1 MSTDLGLGLL
11 GQKAANLDFKPSG
24 LLGRRGDG
32 FRSPGVDGL
41 RNPEADLLSQVKL
54 DADDVKKGQ
63 AQLIAQAWQKHQR
76 DQRLVSH
83 GHVHAVLKAEWEKEM
98 ERNLN
103 ENFATSITLSPE
115 PSDPK
120 QGVLVSEVF
129 TAVQRIIKEAKKKG
143 HSVGSALSLE
153 TGWNFLNRLDQKA
166 CKRVI
171 AKEKPYLLVLAFPCG
186 PWSALMRLNP
196 AHDLAQKRAEGI
208 QLIRFALELAEEQ
221 LKQGRHFLL
230 ENPLTAEAG

>member
-11 GQKAANLDFKPSG
+11 GQKAATLDFKPSG
-24 LLGRRGDG
+24 LLGQRGDG

-83 GHVHAVLKAEWEKEM
+83 GHVHAVLKSEWEKEM

-103 ENFATSITLSPE
+103 ENFVTSITLSPE
-115 PSDPK
+115 AHDSK

-153 TGWNFLNRLDQKA
+153 TGWNFF
-166 CKRVI
+166 
-171 AKEKPYLLVLAFPCG
+171 E
-186 PWSALMRLNP
+186 P
-196 AHDLAQKRAEGI
+196 A
-208 QLIRFALELAEEQ
+208 
-221 LKQGRHFLL
+221 
-230 ENPLTAEAG
+230 

>member
-83 GHVHAVLKAEWEKEM
+83 GHVHAVLKADFVSGTS
-98 ERNLN
+98 RPQAGCPGLRGLHSG
-103 ENFATSITLSPE
+103 ATHHQGGQEEGAFCGLS
-115 PSDPK
+115 
-120 QGVLVSEVF
+120 
-129 TAVQRIIKEAKKKG
+129 
-143 HSVGSALSLE
+143 
-153 TGWNFLNRLDQKA
+153 
-166 CKRVI
+166 
-171 AKEKPYLLVLAFPCG
+171 AFP
-186 PWSALMRLNP
+186 
-196 AHDLAQKRAEGI
+196 
-208 QLIRFALELAEEQ
+208 
-221 LKQGRHFLL
+221 
-230 ENPLTAEAG
+230 